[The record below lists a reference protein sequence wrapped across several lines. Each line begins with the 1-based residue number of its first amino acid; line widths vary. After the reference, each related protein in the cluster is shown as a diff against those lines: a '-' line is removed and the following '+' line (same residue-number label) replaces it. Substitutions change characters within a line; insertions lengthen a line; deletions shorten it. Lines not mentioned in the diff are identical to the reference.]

1 VSESSFYCIQQ
12 DHGNCNGII
21 INQDIKSEGS
31 KICNCPCHNSIYQ
44 LIKKASLALSN
55 KENSNY
61 FGSQI

>member
-1 VSESSFYCIQQ
+1 LSESSIYCIQQ

-21 INQDIKSEGS
+21 TNQDIKYEGS

-55 KENSNY
+55 KENRNY